1 MFLLRSAFWLTI
13 SFMLVA
19 PHGTD
24 FGAAASQL
32 RDKAVGA
39 GVEAG
44 SQLIASQLQSSTLPD
59 LLEIVLPAEMGT
71 SERVLPANLPAFPRP
86 KPAALG

>member
-13 SFMLVA
+13 GFMLVA

-59 LLEIVLPAEMGT
+59 LLEIVLPAEMV